1 MKRTF
6 LIAFSAALVLSGAAS
21 AGSLLLTPDQYPPAQ
36 LLPPPP
42 ADGSPEA
49 KAEMDEL
56 HHLQDTRTAKQ
67 FAAAMWDYK
76 DEDIT
81 AFVGVIGPKFDLA
94 KLPKTAALFAE
105 VKAEEKAA
113 GKLAKDYFQR
123 NRPWVIDPS
132 LKSCAKSDAP
142 KSSYPSGHATLAYSM
157 TFILSALVPEK
168 SEALSARA
176 KQYSE
181 NRLVCG
187 MHYRRDIVA
196 GQILG
201 TDVAI
206 DLMRNATFQQEFDA
220 AKAELIAAKITK

>member
-1 MKRTF
+1 MNRTF
-6 LIAFSAALVLSGAAS
+6 LMALAAALALSGTAS

-56 HHLQDTRTAKQ
+56 HHIQDTRTKKQ
-67 FAAAMWDYK
+67 FAAAMRDYK

-81 AFVGVIGPKFDLA
+81 AFVGVIGPKFNLA
-94 KLPKTAALFAE
+94 KLPKTAALFAQ
-105 VKAEEKAA
+105 VKAEERAA

-132 LKSCAKSDAP
+132 LKSCAQSDAA

-157 TFILSALVPEK
+157 TFVLSALVPKK
-168 SEALSARA
+168 SEALMARA

-201 TDVAI
+201 TDVAL
-206 DLMRNATFQQEFDA
+206 DLMQNRTFQQEFDA
-220 AKAELIAAKITK
+220 AKAELRATRITR